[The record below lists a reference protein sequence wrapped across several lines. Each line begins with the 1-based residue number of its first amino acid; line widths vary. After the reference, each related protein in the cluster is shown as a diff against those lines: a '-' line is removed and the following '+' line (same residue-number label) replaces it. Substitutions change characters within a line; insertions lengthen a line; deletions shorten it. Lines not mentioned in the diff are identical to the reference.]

1 MAHLGWQHAS
11 QQYKSYVLSLF
22 VSVFLTSLPYL
33 THPHTRLSPLHSS
46 LFALIILPSLTDEL
60 IGLGR
65 LPLWDQ
71 QRSLTQGGQQT
82 FDAPRLCCPPWRD
95 HLFGLGLNNGPHP
108 KGSSIQHL
116 RNLRLCCSP
125 WDDHHFQLGLNNGPS
140 SQGEQHPTPTQS
152 QALLLPLG

>member
-82 FDAPRLCCPPWRD
+82 FDAPRLCCPPWCDPQSTPFIPRGAASNI
-95 HLFGLGLNNGPHP
+95 HTISGSAAPLGMN
-108 KGSSIQHL
+108 I
-116 RNLRLCCSP
+116 
-125 WDDHHFQLGLNNGPS
+125 FQPGPS
-140 SQGEQHPTPTQS
+140 SQGEQHPTFIQS